1 MTVLTKCFYKGQTCS
16 RREGG
21 GYSGMPHTE
30 VQPLTFH
37 IGSSSNASP
46 HCGIALHDDP
56 YNGCIGDYMLAAS

>member
-1 MTVLTKCFYKGQTCS
+1 
-16 RREGG
+16 
-21 GYSGMPHTE
+21 MPRTE